1 MVFVLKKKIKNFF
14 SLIKNRGIQK
24 TFQAVS
30 NFCLII
36 LNRFMRIKFYV
47 KEIYNY
53 KMILDMD
60 DMGISRTLMLFGE
73 RELEHKNILERV
85 IEPNMRVLDIGA
97 NIGYYVLMEA
107 QCLDKDKGEIIAV
120 EPSKRNIE
128 ILKRNLKLNK
138 IDNFVELHNKGIS
151 DINGVKDIHLS
162 EHTNLNTFHNYG
174 TGEKFLSGEKQTVE
188 VCTIKKI
195 MNDRPVHM
203 IRMDVEGHEVKIL
216 DGLIKDYKREKYL
229 PIIIFE
235 THLSRYNNDNDM
247 SQTLTNLFSLGYAV
261 KIAGTSGIR
270 GTETLKSMGYK
281 VIEEIK
287 SDDEIRVV
295 IEDIKNEDAIKLIT
309 KTGGLRTVAL
319 IKS

>member
-1 MVFVLKKKIKNFF
+1 MVFVLKKKIKSFF
-14 SLIKNRGIQK
+14 SLIKNRGIKK
-24 TFQAVS
+24 TLQAII

-36 LNRFMRIKFYV
+36 CNRLLRKKFLV
-47 KEIYNY
+47 KKIYNF
-53 KMILDMD
+53 KMMLDMD

-73 RELEHKNILERV
+73 RELEHKYILEKV
-85 IEPNMRVLDIGA
+85 IEPSMRVLDIGA

-120 EPSKRNIE
+120 EPSIKNIE
-128 ILKRNLKLNK
+128 ILRNNLKLNK

-151 DINGVKDIHLS
+151 DENGVKDIFLS

-174 TGEKFLSGEKQTVE
+174 TGEKFLSGQKQSVE

-195 MNDRPVHM
+195 MNDRSVNM

-216 DGLIKDYKREKYL
+216 DGLIKDYKREKNL

-235 THLSRYNNDNDM
+235 THLSRYNNENDM
-247 SQTLTNLFSLGYAV
+247 SKTLINLFSLGYKL

-270 GTETLKSMGYK
+270 GTEILKSMGYK
-281 VIEEIK
+281 ATEEIE

-295 IEDIKNEDAIKLIT
+295 IENIKNEDAIKLIT

-319 IKS
+319 IKN